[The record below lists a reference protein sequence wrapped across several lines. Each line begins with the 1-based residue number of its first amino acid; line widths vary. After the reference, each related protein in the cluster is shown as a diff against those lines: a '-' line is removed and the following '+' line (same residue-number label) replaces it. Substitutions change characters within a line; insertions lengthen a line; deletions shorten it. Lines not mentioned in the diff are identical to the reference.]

1 MFGRPAPGRDPVGPR
16 PLRAARPAAGRIAQQ
31 SASTPGSSS
40 RHPGQRPPA
49 QRTAPR
55 GGGMLAWPPRP
66 LTSSSSCSSPCARAR
81 RQRQPNLRPLPA
93 PPLSPVAAPQQGAS
107 GLGPGGAG
115 RAAATRRSRGAR
127 LLSRADQR
135 QRHAVRQEG
144 PHAVLAPGA
153 AARGDPRLLPTV
165 DPLPPMHPACMR
177 PRSWVHGS
185 MFNQPL
191 HGVPDKRA
199 FLPAQRLRSG
209 QARSIARWAQGG
221 PPPARGRPH
230 PGSTPAPCRWPPA
243 ARRWRARRR
252 RPSPR
257 RRRTPAAACAR
268 AQAWRAAPR
277 RRAPATREARPERRR
292 GRAAPARQQLAD
304 RLQQRGDAKF
314 DVDRAAAPHVPATRG
329 A

>member
-1 MFGRPAPGRDPVGPR
+1 MRAGGRAAVARQARRPLTPRCCAGPRRTTRRSAAAPSAARGRARARPARAGRPARARPAAAPAAGAPARPARAPAPGRPARRARSERARARGHALTLMFGRPAPGRDPVGPR

-81 RQRQPNLRPLPA
+81 RQRQPHPRPLPA
-93 PPLSPVAAPQQGAS
+93 PPLSPVAAQQQGAS
-107 GLGPGGAG
+107 GLGPGGPG

-153 AARGDPRLLPTV
+153 TARGDPRLLPTV
-165 DPLPPMHPACMR
+165 DPLPPMHPACMH

-185 MFNQPL
+185 MFNQP
-191 HGVPDKRA
+191 P
-199 FLPAQRLRSG
+199 
-209 QARSIARWAQGG
+209 
-221 PPPARGRPH
+221 
-230 PGSTPAPCRWPPA
+230 
-243 ARRWRARRR
+243 
-252 RPSPR
+252 
-257 RRRTPAAACAR
+257 
-268 AQAWRAAPR
+268 AWRA
-277 RRAPATREARPERRR
+277 
-292 GRAAPARQQLAD
+292 
-304 RLQQRGDAKF
+304 
-314 DVDRAAAPHVPATRG
+314 
-329 A
+329 